1 MRLLSVLAA
10 GSRELARRVVV
21 RAALAVACALSAA
34 IGLGFA
40 TDALFAALRTQYGV
54 VNASIGLGAIY
65 LIVAGVL
72 YLCYR
77 RAGSRPVANASSGLS
92 RGRAGNAEALN
103 AVARASEAP
112 QAAVLAMSA
121 ELVKQ
126 MTPLQPTMLAVIS
139 GLVAG
144 RRLQWIEPD
153 ICVRVGFRILS
164 AAP

>member
-21 RAALAVACALSAA
+21 GAALAVACALSGA

-40 TDALFAALRTQYGV
+40 TYSLFETLRTQYGV
-54 VNASIGLGAIY
+54 VNAPIGLGAIY

-72 YLCYR
+72 YLRYR
-77 RAGSRPVANASSGLS
+77 LAGQTPVANASSGLS

-103 AVARASEAP
+103 AAGQASQAP
-112 QAAVLAMSA
+112 QAAALAMSA

-126 MTPLQPTMLAVIS
+126 MTPLQLTMLAVIS
-139 GLVAG
+139 GFVAG
-144 RRLQWIEPD
+144 RRL
-153 ICVRVGFRILS
+153 
-164 AAP
+164 